1 MNKILVP
8 TDFSDTAENAVNYAI
23 HMANYFSANLI
34 LLHVNQISV
43 STPEFGIAAYNFAEI
58 KKDSLDTLNEKAL
71 KIKRDYPQI
80 SEIECFSEIGDSSDL
95 IAEFSKDHDVDMVI
109 MGNSGHG
116 SKFKK
121 NIFGSTSVAVAKKIE
136 VPLMIVPPEVKY
148 KKINNMAYACVYDKQ
163 IETSLSL
170 MKVRSLSKEFNSL
183 LSVLHVMPE
192 NHLIDEKEANIDVY
206 VENKLATTE
215 HRTYILTENNVSIGI
230 LDFVKNHDMDMIV
243 VEPQKHSLFHS
254 LFNSSVTNELAFF
267 SPVPVLTIHG

>member
-8 TDFSDTAENAVNYAI
+8 TDFSDTAENAINYAVN
-23 HMANYFSANLI
+23 MANFFSANLI
-34 LLHVNQISV
+34 LLHVNQIPV
-43 STPEFGIAAYNFAEI
+43 STPEFGIAVYNFSEI
-58 KKDSLDTLNEKAL
+58 KKDSLDSLNKKAL
-71 KIKRDYPQI
+71 EIKKDYPQI
-80 SEIECFSEIGDSSDL
+80 SEIECFSEIGDSSDF
-95 IAEFSKDHDVDMVI
+95 IAEFSKEHNIDMVV

-136 VPLMIVPPEVKY
+136 VPLMIVSPEVKY
-148 KKINNMAYACVYDKQ
+148 KKITNMAYACVYDEQ
-163 IETSLSL
+163 IETSTSL

-183 LSVLHVMPE
+183 LSVLHVIPE
-192 NHLIDEKEANIDVY
+192 NHLINEKEANIDVY

-215 HRTYILTENNVSIGI
+215 HRTFILTENNVSMGI
-230 LDFVKNHDMDMIV
+230 LDFVKNHDVDLIV